1 MPETREG
8 LVTPPAQPSDA
19 TGMGLPSLPGRYVL
33 LLTVPSTT
41 GLITK
46 RGRCFVL
53 DPGVYAYVGSASGPG
68 GLRARL
74 GRYLTKVK
82 RPHWHVDYLLTVAS
96 PLGAIC
102 LPPSLGECQLAN
114 LVASLP
120 GSLPIPGF
128 GCSDCHCRAHLY
140 CLVKQQ
146 SISSCAHALDIETSR
161 RGQALAVL
169 CQCEFSA

>member
-1 MPETREG
+1 MSGTRES
-8 LVTPPAQPSDA
+8 LVTPPSQPSDA

-33 LLTVPSTT
+33 LLTVPSTR

-46 RGRCFVL
+46 QGRCFVL

-74 GRYLTKVK
+74 GRHLTKTK
-82 RPHWHVDYLLTVAS
+82 RRHWHVDYLLTVAS

-120 GSLPIPGF
+120 GSLPILGF

-140 CLVKQQ
+140 RLEEQQ
-146 SISSCAHALDIETSR
+146 SISSFAHALGIEATR
-161 RGQALAVL
+161 QGQALEVL
-169 CQCEFSA
+169 CQCEFPA